1 MMRISVQPFCLQIY
15 NILTRTSTF
24 IRYNTNECRAEDFP
38 KVLGEKL
45 DKCQNFLKCIVSQLA
60 ARKYTPP
67 NFKGGVTFSSTS
79 ILAGEGVYYCQ
90 RGY

>member
-1 MMRISVQPFCLQIY
+1 MNVVQRI
-15 NILTRTSTF
+15 
-24 IRYNTNECRAEDFP
+24 FP
-38 KVLGEKL
+38 RCWGEKL

-90 RGY
+90 SGY